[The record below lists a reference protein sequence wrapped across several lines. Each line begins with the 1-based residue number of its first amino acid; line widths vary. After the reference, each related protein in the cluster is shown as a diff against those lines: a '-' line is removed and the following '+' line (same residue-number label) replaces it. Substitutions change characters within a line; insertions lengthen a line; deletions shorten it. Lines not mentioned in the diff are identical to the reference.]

1 MKFDYQNSLGSK
13 PQPLTQQR
21 WTELTL
27 SELVNRAVYDF
38 QHGDAKAKKR
48 LPAVMW
54 QASFNGKARK
64 NENAVPSGLY
74 MLDLDHLEG
83 NTAQIAS
90 TFMSKVD
97 ECGIMLIHTTP
108 SGHGLRVVARMMAAQ
123 GFSTIGEYQL
133 WLAAQLGFAPE
144 QVDTATH
151 DLARMSFVP
160 PENYVHYLD
169 GRIFTM
175 DPECTIKPQNNV
187 SPSVA
192 VAKSTT
198 QPTTTSTTASTADT
212 TPPASAEGTLQTH
225 YQGIPLTDIAKR
237 LIENIFDTE
246 ICEGNRNSSLYKLA
260 RVFRYVCD
268 FNPQV
273 MAAAIPHYGLA
284 DSEVMEICR
293 NTINTFRR
301 TDMPPELREVI
312 AELREEQAEEQDEDE
327 ANADEAHK
335 NLSLSLAD
343 YQKNLPHLPP
353 LFREFVRTCPP
364 DFKAVQLVSMLPVV
378 GALCTHIRG
387 TYLDGN
393 LQSPSFIAVV
403 TAPQASGKS
412 FARNM
417 YNTLTA
423 RLQAQDATNRAIEE
437 AYRQELRKAKNAKEQ
452 PEDPR
457 ACIRLL
463 PPSVSVAKLLQRLD
477 YAGGRHL
484 LTFAEEIDTLTKS
497 NKSGSWAQKSDIYR
511 NAFDNA
517 EYGQDYM
524 SDASYSTITRVY
536 YNLLVLGTPRA
547 VGRFFND
554 VEDGL
559 VSRVLFAEIPD
570 QAGKRMPHFGKF
582 TASAEKRVDALVERL
597 MEMKDHYDLDYLN
610 KAIDEWLEQRRLD
623 YLRTQ
628 NMALEIFRR
637 RAAVI
642 GFRAGMVAV
651 ACYEAA
657 NAVDGDKNVFRY
669 IRRVKSFA
677 LWVAN
682 YALTAL
688 LSRFGEQM
696 EEVQRDVTPRK
707 RTVYTD
713 LFAELAATF
722 TADDLRASVKR
733 AGSRSPIRHII
744 YRWHQNGMIA
754 KVEGVNGVYKKIT
767 NKKDK

>member
-1 MKFDYQNSLGSK
+1 MKFDYQESLRSM
-13 PQPLTQQR
+13 PHPLTQQR
-21 WTELTL
+21 WTELTT

-64 NENAVPSGLY
+64 NENAEPSGLY

-90 TFMSKVD
+90 TFMSKVN

-160 PENYVHYLD
+160 PENYVHFMD

-175 DPECTIKPQNNV
+175 EPECTIKPQNNV
-187 SPSVA
+187 SPSPV
-192 VAKSTT
+192 VVKP
-198 QPTTTSTTASTADT
+198 QPTATTTDTADDT
-212 TPPASAEGTLQTH
+212 APASADGTLQTH

-237 LIENIFDTE
+237 LIENLFDTE

-301 TDMPPELREVI
+301 TDMPPELREVV

-327 ANADEAHK
+327 TGEGEHK

-393 LQSPSFIAVV
+393 AQSPSFITVV

-437 AYRQELRKAKNAKEQ
+437 AYRQELKKAKNAKEQ

-582 TASAEKRVDALVERL
+582 TASVEKRVDGLVERL

-642 GFRAGMVAV
+642 GFRAGMVAA
-651 ACYEAA
+651 ACYEAS
-657 NAVDGDKNVFRY
+657 NLVDGGKNVFRFV
-669 IRRVKSFA
+669 RRVKSFA

-767 NKKDK
+767 NKKDH

>member
-1 MKFDYQNSLGSK
+1 MKFDYQESLRAM

-21 WTELTL
+21 WTELTM

-64 NENAVPSGLY
+64 NENAEPSGLY

-90 TFMSKVD
+90 TFMAKVD

-160 PENYVHYLD
+160 PENYVHYMD

-192 VAKSTT
+192 VTKPE
-198 QPTTTSTTASTADT
+198 PTADTATTADT
-212 TPPASAEGTLQTH
+212 TATASADGTLQTH

-237 LIENIFDTE
+237 LIENLFDTE
-246 ICEGNRNSSLYKLA
+246 ICEGNRNSSLYKLG

-273 MAAAIPHYGLA
+273 MAAAMPHYGLA
-284 DSEVMEICR
+284 DSEVLEICR
-293 NTINTFRR
+293 NTIGTFRR
-301 TDMPPELREVI
+301 TDMPIELMNVI
-312 AELREEQAEEQDEDE
+312 VELREEQSEQDEDE
-327 ANADEAHK
+327 ANANEAHK

-343 YQKNLPHLPP
+343 YQKNLPQLPP
-353 LFREFVRTCPP
+353 LFREFVRMCPP

-378 GALCTHIRG
+378 GALCTGVRS

-393 LQSPSFIAVV
+393 VQSPSFITVV

-417 YNTLTA
+417 YNSLTA
-423 RLQAQDATNRAIEE
+423 RIQAQDATNRAIEE
-437 AYRQELRKAKNAKEQ
+437 AYRQELKKAKNAKEQ

-457 ACIRLL
+457 PCIRLL

-497 NKSGSWAQKSDIYR
+497 NRSGTWAQKSDIYR

-547 VGRFFND
+547 VSRFFND

-570 QAGKRMPHFGKF
+570 QAGKRMPKFAKF
-582 TASAEKRVDALVERL
+582 TASAEKRVDAIVERL
-597 MEMKDHYDLDYLN
+597 MQMKDCYELDYLN
-610 KAIDEWLEQRRLD
+610 NAIDDWLEQRRLD
-623 YLRTQ
+623 FLRTQ

-637 RAAVI
+637 RAAVV
-642 GFRAGMVAV
+642 GFRAGLVAV

-657 NAVDGDKNVFRY
+657 NAVEEGNNKFRLNH
-669 IRRVKSFA
+669 RVKSFA

-688 LSRFGEQM
+688 LSRFGEKM
-696 EEVQRDVTPRK
+696 EEVQRDTAPRK

-713 LFAELAATF
+713 LFSELAATF
-722 TADDLRASVKR
+722 TADDLRACVKR

-754 KVEGVNGVYKKIT
+754 KVEGVNGVYKK
-767 NKKDK
+767 NYEQKR

>member
-1 MKFDYQNSLGSK
+1 MKFDYQESLRAM

-21 WTELTL
+21 WTELTT

-54 QASFNGKARK
+54 QATFNGKARK

-90 TFMSKVD
+90 TFMAKVD

-123 GFSTIGEYQL
+123 NFSTIGEYQL

-160 PENYVHYLD
+160 PENYVHYMD

-175 DPECTIKPQNNV
+175 EPECTIKPQQNNGAA
-187 SPSVA
+187 PSVT
-192 VAKSTT
+192 VAKPKSTT
-198 QPTTTSTTASTADT
+198 STADDT
-212 TPPASAEGTLQTH
+212 APASAEGTLQTH

-237 LIENIFDTE
+237 LIENLFDTE
-246 ICEGNRNSSLYKLA
+246 ICEGNRNSSLYKLG

-273 MAAAIPHYGLA
+273 MAAAMPHYGLA

-293 NTINTFRR
+293 NTIGTFRR
-301 TDMPPELREVI
+301 TDMPIELMNVI
-312 AELREEQAEEQDEDE
+312 VELREEQSEEQDEDE
-327 ANADEAHK
+327 ANADEMHK

-343 YQKNLPHLPP
+343 YQKNLPQLPP

-378 GALCTHIRG
+378 GALCTGIRS

-393 LQSPSFIAVV
+393 AQSPSFITVV

-417 YNTLTA
+417 YNSLTA
-423 RLQAQDATNRAIEE
+423 RIQAQDATNRAIEE
-437 AYRQELRKAKNAKEQ
+437 AYRQELKKAKNAKEQ

-457 ACIRLL
+457 PCIRLL

-497 NKSGSWAQKSDIYR
+497 NRSGTWAQKSDIYR

-524 SDASYSTITRVY
+524 SDASYSTITHVY

-570 QAGKRMPHFGKF
+570 QAGKRMPKFGKF
-582 TASAEKRVDALVERL
+582 TASAEKRVDAIVERL
-597 MEMKDHYDLDYLN
+597 MQMKDCYDLDYLN

-623 YLRTQ
+623 FLRTQ

-657 NAVDGDKNVFRY
+657 NAVDNEENFNRY
-669 IRRVKSFA
+669 ARRVKSFA

-688 LSRFGEQM
+688 LSRFGEKM
-696 EEVQRDVTPRK
+696 EEVQRNTAPRK

-722 TADDLRASVKR
+722 TSDDLRACVRRNGVK
-733 AGSRSPIRHII
+733 SPIKQII
-744 YRWHQNGMIA
+744 YCWRQNEIIA

-767 NKKDK
+767 NKKDN

>member
-1 MKFDYQNSLGSK
+1 MKFDYQESLRAM

-21 WTELTL
+21 WTELTT

-54 QASFNGKARK
+54 QATFNGKARK

-90 TFMSKVD
+90 TFMAKVE

-160 PENYVHYLD
+160 PENYVHFMD

-175 DPECTIKPQNNV
+175 EPECTIKPQNNIA
-187 SPSVA
+187 PSVA
-192 VAKSTT
+192 VTKPKSTT
-198 QPTTTSTTASTADT
+198 STADT
-212 TPPASAEGTLQTH
+212 TPPASADGTLQTH

-284 DSEVMEICR
+284 DGEVMEICR

-312 AELREEQAEEQDEDE
+312 AELREEQSEEQDEDE
-327 ANADEAHK
+327 ANADEMHK

-343 YQKNLPHLPP
+343 YQKNLPQLPP

-378 GALCTHIRG
+378 GALCTGVRS

-393 LQSPSFIAVV
+393 AQSPSFITVV

-417 YNTLTA
+417 YNSLTA
-423 RLQAQDATNRAIEE
+423 RIQAQDSTNRAIEE

-457 ACIRLL
+457 PCIRLL

-497 NKSGSWAQKSDIYR
+497 NRSGTWAQKSDIYR

-547 VGRFFND
+547 VSRFFND

-570 QAGKRMPHFGKF
+570 QAGKRMPKFGKF
-582 TASAEKRVDALVERL
+582 TASAEKRVDAIVERL
-597 MEMKDHYDLDYLN
+597 MQMKDCYELDYLN
-610 KAIDEWLEQRRLD
+610 KAMDDWLEQRRLD
-623 YLRTQ
+623 FLRTQ

-657 NAVDGDKNVFRY
+657 IAKEDSNKSRY
-669 IRRVKSFA
+669 DQRVKKFA

-688 LSRFGEQM
+688 LSRFGEKM
-696 EEVQRDVTPRK
+696 EEVQRDTAQRK

-713 LFAELAATF
+713 LFSELAATF
-722 TADDLRASVKR
+722 TSDDLRACVKR

-744 YRWHQNGMIA
+744 YRWNQNGMIA

-767 NKKDK
+767 NKKDH

>member
-1 MKFDYQNSLGSK
+1 MKFDYQESLRAM

-21 WTELTL
+21 WTELTT

-90 TFMSKVD
+90 TFMSKVN

-133 WLAAQLGFAPE
+133 WLAAQLGFVPE

-160 PENYVHYLD
+160 PENYVHFMD

-175 DPECTIKPQNNV
+175 EPECTITPQNNV
-187 SPSVA
+187 APSVA
-192 VAKSTT
+192 GTNPK
-198 QPTTTSTTASTADT
+198 PTTTADT
-212 TPPASAEGTLQTH
+212 AETTTPASAEGTLQTH

-237 LIENIFDTE
+237 LIENLFDTE
-246 ICEGNRNSSLYKLA
+246 ICEGNRNSSLYKLG

-273 MAAAIPHYGLA
+273 MAAAMPHYGLA
-284 DSEVMEICR
+284 DNEVMEICR
-293 NTINTFRR
+293 NTIGTFRR
-301 TDMPPELREVI
+301 TDMPIELMNVI
-312 AELREEQAEEQDEDE
+312 VELREEQSEQDEDE
-327 ANADEAHK
+327 AGEGEHN

-343 YQKNLPHLPP
+343 YQKNLPQLPP

-378 GALCTHIRG
+378 GALCTHIRS

-393 LQSPSFIAVV
+393 EQSPSFITVV

-417 YNTLTA
+417 YNSLTA
-423 RLQAQDATNRAIEE
+423 RIQAQDATNRAIEE
-437 AYRQELRKAKNAKEQ
+437 AYRQELKKAKNAKEQ

-547 VGRFFND
+547 VSRFFND

-570 QAGKRMPHFGKF
+570 QAGKRMPKFGKF
-582 TASAEKRVDALVERL
+582 TASAEKRVDAIVERL
-597 MEMKDHYDLDYLN
+597 MQMKNCYELDYLN
-610 KAIDEWLEQRRLD
+610 NAIDEWLEQRRLD
-623 YLRTQ
+623 FLRTQ

-642 GFRAGMVAV
+642 GFRAGLVAV

-657 NAVDGDKNVFRY
+657 NAVDNESHICRY
-669 IRRVKSFA
+669 VRRVKDFA

-688 LSRFGEQM
+688 LSRFGEKM
-696 EEVQRDVTPRK
+696 EEVQRDTAPRK

-713 LFAELAATF
+713 LFAELAVTF
-722 TADDLRASVKR
+722 TSDDLRACVRRNGVK
-733 AGSRSPIRHII
+733 SPIRQIL
-744 YRWHQNGMIA
+744 YCWRQNDIIA

-767 NKKDK
+767 NKKDH

>member
-21 WTELTL
+21 WTELIT
-27 SELVNRAVYDF
+27 SELVNRAVWDF

-54 QASFNGKARK
+54 QASFGGKARK
-64 NENAVPSGLY
+64 NENAEPSGLY

-90 TFMSKVD
+90 TFMKKVN

-133 WLAAQLGFAPE
+133 WLAAQLGFKPE
-144 QVDTATH
+144 QVDTVTR

-160 PENYVHYLD
+160 PENYVHFMD

-175 DPECTIKPQNNV
+175 EPECTIKPQQNNV
-187 SPSVA
+187 SPSPV
-192 VAKSTT
+192 VVKP
-198 QPTTTSTTASTADT
+198 QPTATTTDTADDT
-212 TPPASAEGTLQTH
+212 APASADGTLQTH

-301 TDMPPELREVI
+301 TDMPPELREVV

-327 ANADEAHK
+327 AGEGEHK

-353 LFREFVRTCPP
+353 LFREFVRTCPD

-393 LQSPSFIAVV
+393 AQSPSFITVV

-437 AYRQELRKAKNAKEQ
+437 AYRQELKKAKNAKEQ

-582 TASAEKRVDALVERL
+582 TASVEKRVDGLVERL

-642 GFRAGMVAV
+642 GFRAGMVAA

-657 NAVDGDKNVFRY
+657 NLMDGRCNVFRSS
-669 IRRVKSFA
+669 RRIKSFA

-767 NKKDK
+767 NKKDH

>member
-1 MKFDYQNSLGSK
+1 MKFDYQESLRSM

-21 WTELTL
+21 WTELTT
-27 SELVNRAVYDF
+27 SELVNRAVWDF

-64 NENAVPSGLY
+64 NENAIPSGLY

-90 TFMSKVD
+90 TFMSKVN

-133 WLAAQLGFAPE
+133 WLAAQLGFKPE

-160 PENYVHYLD
+160 PENYVHFMD
-169 GRIFTM
+169 GQIFTM
-175 DPECTIKPQNNV
+175 EPECTINPQNNGAP
-187 SPSVA
+187 SPV
-192 VAKSTT
+192 VVK
-198 QPTTTSTTASTADT
+198 STADT
-212 TPPASAEGTLQTH
+212 ADVTPPASADGTLQTH

-237 LIENIFDTE
+237 LIENLFDTE

-312 AELREEQAEEQDEDE
+312 AELREEQEDAESVNEDTGEQ
-327 ANADEAHK
+327 K
-335 NLSLSLAD
+335 KLSLSLSD
-343 YQKNLPHLPP
+343 YQKNLPPLPP
-353 LFREFVRTCPP
+353 LFREFVKVCPP
-364 DFKAVQLVSMLPVV
+364 DFKAVQIVSMLPVV
-378 GALCTHIRG
+378 GTLCTHIRS

-393 LQSPSFIAVV
+393 EQSPSFITVV

-423 RLQAQDATNRAIEE
+423 RIQEQDATNRAIEE
-437 AYRQELRKAKNAKEQ
+437 SYRQELKKAKNAKEQ

-463 PPSVSVAKLLQRLD
+463 PPSVSIAKLLQRLD
-477 YAGGRHL
+477 YARQKHL

-497 NKSGSWAQKSDIYR
+497 NRSGAWAQKSDIYR

-524 SDASYSTITRVY
+524 SDASYSTIVRVY
-536 YNLLVLGTPRA
+536 YNLLILGTPRA
-547 VGRFFND
+547 VNRFFND
-554 VEDGL
+554 IEDGL
-559 VSRVLFAEIPD
+559 VSRVLFAELPS
-570 QAGKRMPHFGKF
+570 QAGKRMPKFGRF
-582 TASAEKRVDALVERL
+582 SANAAKRVDAIVERL
-597 MEMKDHYDLDYLN
+597 MQMQDCYELEYLN
-610 KAIDEWLEQRRLD
+610 KAIDNWLEQRRID
-623 YLRTQ
+623 FLRTQ

-642 GFRAGMVAV
+642 GFRAGLVAV
-651 ACYEAA
+651 ACYEAGI
-657 NAVDGDKNVFRY
+657 VDDDTHKSRY
-669 IRRVKSFA
+669 DQRVKKFA

-682 YALTAL
+682 YALTVL
-688 LSRFGEQM
+688 LNRFGEKM
-696 EEVQRDVTPRK
+696 EEVQRETTPRQC
-707 RTVYTD
+707 TAYAD
-713 LFAELAATF
+713 LYAAMAVTF
-722 TADDLRASVKR
+722 TSDDLRMATKR
-733 AGSRSPIRHII
+733 YGSQSPTKQIL
-744 YRWHQNGMIA
+744 YRWRQNDMIEN
-754 KVEGVNGVYKKIT
+754 VEGVNGVYKKIT
-767 NKKDK
+767 DKKEK

>member
-1 MKFDYQNSLGSK
+1 MKFDYQESLRSM

-21 WTELTL
+21 WTELTT
-27 SELVNRAVYDF
+27 SELVNRAVWDF
-38 QHGDAKAKKR
+38 QHGEANAKKR

-54 QASFNGKARK
+54 QASFGGKARK

-90 TFMSKVD
+90 TFMKKVN

-160 PENYVHYLD
+160 PENYVHFMD

-175 DPECTIKPQNNV
+175 EPECTIKPQQNNV
-187 SPSVA
+187 APSPV
-192 VAKSTT
+192 VVKP
-198 QPTTTSTTASTADT
+198 QPTATTTDKTDDTA
-212 TPPASAEGTLQTH
+212 PASADEGTLQTH

-273 MAAAIPHYGLA
+273 MAAAIPHYGMA

-301 TDMPPELREVI
+301 TDMPPELREVV

-327 ANADEAHK
+327 ANEGEHK

-393 LQSPSFIAVV
+393 AQSPSFITVV

-437 AYRQELRKAKNAKEQ
+437 AYRQELKKAKNAKEQ

-582 TASAEKRVDALVERL
+582 TASVEKRVDGLVERL

-642 GFRAGMVAV
+642 GFRAGMVAA
-651 ACYEAA
+651 ACYEAS
-657 NAVDGDKNVFRY
+657 NLVDGGKNVFRY

-767 NKKDK
+767 NKKDH

>member
-1 MKFDYQNSLGSK
+1 MKFDYQESLRAM

-21 WTELTL
+21 WTELTM

-38 QHGDAKAKKR
+38 QHGDANAKKR

-54 QASFNGKARK
+54 QANFNGKARK
-64 NENAVPSGLY
+64 NENAEPSGLY

-90 TFMSKVD
+90 TFMKKVD

-133 WLAAQLGFAPE
+133 WLAAQLGFKPE

-175 DPECTIKPQNNV
+175 DPECTIKPQNNIA
-187 SPSVA
+187 PSVA
-192 VAKSTT
+192 VAKPKS
-198 QPTTTSTTASTADT
+198 TASTADDT
-212 TPPASAEGTLQTH
+212 APASAEGTLQTH

-237 LIENIFDTE
+237 LIENLFDTE
-246 ICEGNRNSSLYKLA
+246 ICEGNRNSSLYKLG

-273 MAAAIPHYGLA
+273 MAVAMPHYGLA
-284 DSEVMEICR
+284 DSEVLEICR
-293 NTINTFRR
+293 NTIGTFRR
-301 TDMPPELREVI
+301 TDMPIELMNVI
-312 AELREEQAEEQDEDE
+312 VELREEQSEQDEDE
-327 ANADEAHK
+327 ANANEAHK

-343 YQKNLPHLPP
+343 YQKNLPQLPP
-353 LFREFVRTCPP
+353 LFREFVRMCPP

-378 GALCTHIRG
+378 GALCTGVRS

-393 LQSPSFIAVV
+393 AQSPSFITVV

-417 YNTLTA
+417 YNSLTA
-423 RLQAQDATNRAIEE
+423 RIQAQDATNRAIEE
-437 AYRQELRKAKNAKEQ
+437 AYRQELKKAKNAKEQ

-457 ACIRLL
+457 PCIRLL

-497 NKSGSWAQKSDIYR
+497 NRSGTWAQKSDIYR

-570 QAGKRMPHFGKF
+570 QAGKRMPKFGKF
-582 TASAEKRVDALVERL
+582 TASAEKRVDAIVERL
-597 MEMKDHYDLDYLN
+597 MQMKDCYELDYLN
-610 KAIDEWLEQRRLD
+610 KAIDDWLEQRRLD
-623 YLRTQ
+623 FLRTQ

-657 NAVDGDKNVFRY
+657 MASDENGNKAYYAK
-669 IRRVKSFA
+669 RVKDFA

-688 LSRFGEQM
+688 LSRFGEKM
-696 EEVQRDVTPRK
+696 EEVQRDTTPRK

-722 TADDLRASVKR
+722 TSDDLRACVRRNGVK
-733 AGSRSPIRHII
+733 SPIKQII
-744 YRWHQNGMIA
+744 YCWRQNEIIA

-767 NKKDK
+767 NKKDN

>member
-1 MKFDYQNSLGSK
+1 MKFDYQNSLSSK
-13 PQPLTQQR
+13 PEPLWQER
-21 WTELTL
+21 WTELTT

-90 TFMSKVD
+90 TFMSKVN

-123 GFSTIGEYQL
+123 SFSTIGEYQL
-133 WLAAQLGFAPE
+133 WLAAQLGFKPE

-160 PENYVHYLD
+160 PENYVHFMD

-175 DPECTIKPQNNV
+175 EPECTIKPQNNV
-187 SPSVA
+187 APSVA
-192 VAKSTT
+192 GTNPK
-198 QPTTTSTTASTADT
+198 PTTTADTAETTA
-212 TPPASAEGTLQTH
+212 PASADGTLQTH
-225 YQGIPLTDIAKR
+225 YQGIPLADIAKR
-237 LIENIFDTE
+237 LIENLFDTE
-246 ICEGNRNSSLYKLA
+246 ICEGNRNSSLYKLG

-273 MAAAIPHYGLA
+273 MAAAMPHYGLA

-293 NTINTFRR
+293 NTIGTFRR
-301 TDMPPELREVI
+301 TDMPIELMNVI
-312 AELREEQAEEQDEDE
+312 VELREEQSEQDEDE
-327 ANADEAHK
+327 AGEVEHN

-343 YQKNLPHLPP
+343 YQKNLPQLPP

-378 GALCTHIRG
+378 GALCTGVRS

-393 LQSPSFIAVV
+393 AQSPSFITVV

-417 YNTLTA
+417 YNSLTA
-423 RLQAQDATNRAIEE
+423 RIQAQDATNRAIEE
-437 AYRQELRKAKNAKEQ
+437 AYRQELKKAKNAKEQ

-457 ACIRLL
+457 PCIRLL

-497 NKSGSWAQKSDIYR
+497 NRSGTWAQKSDIYR

-570 QAGKRMPHFGKF
+570 QAGKRMPKFGKF
-582 TASAEKRVDALVERL
+582 TASAEKRVDAIVERL
-597 MEMKDHYDLDYLN
+597 MQMKDCYELDYLN
-610 KAIDEWLEQRRLD
+610 NAIDEWLEQRRLD
-623 YLRTQ
+623 FLRTQ

-637 RAAVI
+637 RAAVV
-642 GFRAGMVAV
+642 GFRAGLVAV

-657 NAVDGDKNVFRY
+657 NAVDNERHICRSV
-669 IRRVKSFA
+669 RRVKDFA

-688 LSRFGEQM
+688 LSRFGEKM
-696 EEVQRDVTPRK
+696 EEVQRDTAPRK

-713 LFAELAATF
+713 LFAELAVTF
-722 TADDLRASVKR
+722 TSDDLRACVRRNGVK
-733 AGSRSPIRHII
+733 SPIRQIL
-744 YRWHQNGMIA
+744 YCWRQNDIIA

-767 NKKDK
+767 NKKDN

>member
-1 MKFDYQNSLGSK
+1 MKFDYQESLRAM

-21 WTELTL
+21 WTELTT

-90 TFMSKVD
+90 TFMSKVN

-133 WLAAQLGFAPE
+133 WLAAQLGFVPE

-160 PENYVHYLD
+160 PENYVHFMD

-175 DPECTIKPQNNV
+175 EPECTITPQNNV
-187 SPSVA
+187 APSVA
-192 VAKSTT
+192 GTNPK
-198 QPTTTSTTASTADT
+198 PTTTADT
-212 TPPASAEGTLQTH
+212 AETTTPASAEGTLQTH

-237 LIENIFDTE
+237 LIENLFDTE
-246 ICEGNRNSSLYKLA
+246 ICEGNRNSSLYKLG

-273 MAAAIPHYGLA
+273 MAAAMPHYGLA
-284 DSEVMEICR
+284 DNEVMEICR
-293 NTINTFRR
+293 NTIGTFRR
-301 TDMPPELREVI
+301 TDMPIELMNVI
-312 AELREEQAEEQDEDE
+312 VELHEEQSEQDEDE
-327 ANADEAHK
+327 AGEGEHN

-343 YQKNLPHLPP
+343 YQKNLPQLPP

-378 GALCTHIRG
+378 GALCTHIRS

-393 LQSPSFIAVV
+393 EQSPSFITVV

-417 YNTLTA
+417 YNSLTA
-423 RLQAQDATNRAIEE
+423 RIQAQDATNRAIEE
-437 AYRQELRKAKNAKEQ
+437 AYRQELKKAKNAKEQ

-547 VGRFFND
+547 VSRFFND

-570 QAGKRMPHFGKF
+570 QAGKRMPKFGKF
-582 TASAEKRVDALVERL
+582 TASAEKRVDAIVERL
-597 MEMKDHYDLDYLN
+597 MQMKNCYELDYLN
-610 KAIDEWLEQRRLD
+610 NAIDEWLEQRRLD
-623 YLRTQ
+623 FLRTQ

-642 GFRAGMVAV
+642 GFRAGLVAV

-657 NAVDGDKNVFRY
+657 NAVDNESHICRY
-669 IRRVKSFA
+669 VRRVKDFA

-688 LSRFGEQM
+688 LSRFGEKM
-696 EEVQRDVTPRK
+696 EEVQRDTAPRK

-713 LFAELAATF
+713 LFAELAVTF
-722 TADDLRASVKR
+722 TSDDLRACVRRNGVK
-733 AGSRSPIRHII
+733 SPIRQIL
-744 YRWHQNGMIA
+744 YCWRQNDIIA

-767 NKKDK
+767 NKKDH

>member
-1 MKFDYQNSLGSK
+1 MKFDYQESLRAM

-21 WTELTL
+21 WTELTT
-27 SELVNRAVYDF
+27 SELVNRAVWDF
-38 QHGDAKAKKR
+38 QHGDANAKKR

-90 TFMSKVD
+90 TFMKKVN

-133 WLAAQLGFAPE
+133 WLAAQLGFKPE
-144 QVDTATH
+144 QVDTVTR

-160 PENYVHYLD
+160 PENYVHFMD

-175 DPECTIKPQNNV
+175 EPECTIKPQQNNV
-187 SPSVA
+187 APSPVVVKPKPTA
-192 VAKSTT
+192 
-198 QPTTTSTTASTADT
+198 TTTDTADDT
-212 TPPASAEGTLQTH
+212 APASADEGTLQTH
-225 YQGIPLTDIAKR
+225 YQGIALTDIAKR

-301 TDMPPELREVI
+301 TDMPPELREVV

-327 ANADEAHK
+327 TGEGEHK

-393 LQSPSFIAVV
+393 AQSPSFITVV

-437 AYRQELRKAKNAKEQ
+437 AYRQELKKAKNAKEQ

-463 PPSVSVAKLLQRLD
+463 PPSVGVAKLLQRLD

-582 TASAEKRVDALVERL
+582 TASVEKRVDGLVERL

-642 GFRAGMVAV
+642 GFRAGMVAA
-651 ACYEAA
+651 ACYEAS
-657 NAVDGDKNVFRY
+657 NLVDGGKNVFRFV
-669 IRRVKSFA
+669 RRVKSFA

-767 NKKDK
+767 NKKDH

>member
-1 MKFDYQNSLGSK
+1 MNFDYQESLRAM
-13 PQPLTQQR
+13 PHPLTQQR
-21 WTELTL
+21 WTELTT
-27 SELVNRAVYDF
+27 SELVNRAVWDF
-38 QHGDAKAKKR
+38 QHGDANAKKR

-90 TFMSKVD
+90 TFMKKVN

-144 QVDTATH
+144 QVDTVTR

-160 PENYVHYLD
+160 PENYVHFMD

-175 DPECTIKPQNNV
+175 DPECTIKPQQNNV
-187 SPSVA
+187 APSPV
-192 VAKSTT
+192 VVKP
-198 QPTTTSTTASTADT
+198 QPTATTPTTADT
-212 TPPASAEGTLQTH
+212 TPPASADGTLQTH

-301 TDMPPELREVI
+301 TDMPPELREVV

-327 ANADEAHK
+327 AGEGEHK

-393 LQSPSFIAVV
+393 AQSPSFITVV

-437 AYRQELRKAKNAKEQ
+437 AYRQELKKAKNAKEQ

-582 TASAEKRVDALVERL
+582 TASVEKRVDGLVERL

-642 GFRAGMVAV
+642 GFRAGMVAA
-651 ACYEAA
+651 ACYEAS
-657 NAVDGDKNVFRY
+657 NLVDGGKNVFRY

-767 NKKDK
+767 NKKDH

>member
-13 PQPLTQQR
+13 PQPLDQIR
-21 WTELTL
+21 WTALIM
-27 SELVNRAVYDF
+27 SYDVNRAVYDF
-38 QHGDAKAKKR
+38 QHGDANAKKR

-54 QASFNGKARK
+54 QASFNGKSRK
-64 NENAVPSGLY
+64 NENAIPSGLY

-160 PENYVHYLD
+160 PENYVHYMD

-175 DPECTIKPQNNV
+175 EPECTIKPQNNV
-187 SPSVA
+187 APSVA
-192 VAKSTT
+192 VAKPKSTT
-198 QPTTTSTTASTADT
+198 DT
-212 TPPASAEGTLQTH
+212 EVPSPSDGATLQTH
-225 YQGIPLTDIAKR
+225 YQGIPLADIAKR

-301 TDMPPELREVI
+301 TDMPPELQEVI

-343 YQKNLPHLPP
+343 YQKNLPQLPP
-353 LFREFVRTCPP
+353 LFREFVCTCPP

-378 GALCTHIRG
+378 GALCTGVRS

-393 LQSPSFIAVV
+393 AQSPSFITVV

-417 YNTLTA
+417 YNSLTA
-423 RLQAQDATNRAIEE
+423 RIQAQDATNRAIEE
-437 AYRQELRKAKNAKEQ
+437 AYRQELKKAKNAKEQ

-457 ACIRLL
+457 PCIRLL

-477 YAGGRHL
+477 NAGGRHL

-497 NKSGSWAQKSDIYR
+497 NRSGTWAQKSDIYR

-570 QAGKRMPHFGKF
+570 QAGKRMPKFGKF
-582 TASAEKRVDALVERL
+582 TASAEKRVDAIVERL
-597 MEMKDHYDLDYLN
+597 MQMKDCYELDYLN
-610 KAIDEWLEQRRLD
+610 NAIDEWLEQRRLD
-623 YLRTQ
+623 FLRTQ

-637 RAAVI
+637 RAAVV
-642 GFRAGMVAV
+642 GFRAGLVAV

-657 NAVDGDKNVFRY
+657 NAVDNESHICRY
-669 IRRVKSFA
+669 VRRVKSFA

-688 LSRFGEQM
+688 LSRFGEKM
-696 EEVQRDVTPRK
+696 EEVQRDTAPRK

-713 LFAELAATF
+713 LFAQLAATF
-722 TADDLRASVKR
+722 TSDDLRACVRRNGVK
-733 AGSRSPIRHII
+733 SPIKQII
-744 YRWHQNGMIA
+744 YCWRQNEIIA
-754 KVEGVNGVYKKIT
+754 KVEGVQGVYKKIT
-767 NKKDK
+767 NKKDH

>member
-1 MKFDYQNSLGSK
+1 MKFDYQESLRSM

-21 WTELTL
+21 WTELTT
-27 SELVNRAVYDF
+27 SELVNRAVWDF

-64 NENAVPSGLY
+64 NENAIPSGLY

-90 TFMSKVD
+90 SFMSKVD

-123 GFSTIGEYQL
+123 SFSTIGEYQL

-160 PENYVHYLD
+160 PENYVHFMD

-175 DPECTIKPQNNV
+175 KPECTIKPQNNV
-187 SPSVA
+187 APLVA
-192 VAKSTT
+192 VTKPK
-198 QPTTTSTTASTADT
+198 PTTTADTAKDT
-212 TPPASAEGTLQTH
+212 TPASADGTLQTH

-237 LIENIFDTE
+237 LIENLFDTE

-312 AELREEQAEEQDEDE
+312 TELREEQEDAESENEDTGEQ
-327 ANADEAHK
+327 K
-335 NLSLSLAD
+335 KLSLSLSD
-343 YQKNLPHLPP
+343 YQKNLPPLTP
-353 LFREFVRTCPP
+353 LFREFVKVCPP
-364 DFKAVQLVSMLPVV
+364 DFKAVQIVSMLPVV
-378 GALCTHIRG
+378 GTLCTHIRS

-393 LQSPSFIAVV
+393 EQSPSFITVV

-423 RLQAQDATNRAIEE
+423 RIQEQDATNRAIEE
-437 AYRQELRKAKNAKEQ
+437 SYRQELKKAKNAKEQ

-463 PPSVSVAKLLQRLD
+463 PPSVSIAKLLQRLD
-477 YAGGRHL
+477 YAGQKHL

-497 NKSGSWAQKSDIYR
+497 NRSGAWAQKSDIYR

-524 SDASYSTITRVY
+524 SDASYSTIVRVY
-536 YNLLVLGTPRA
+536 YNLLILGTPRA
-547 VGRFFND
+547 VNRFFND
-554 VEDGL
+554 IEDGL
-559 VSRVLFAEIPD
+559 VSRVLFAELPS
-570 QAGKRMPHFGKF
+570 QAGKRMPKFGRF
-582 TASAEKRVDALVERL
+582 SANAAKRVDAIVERL
-597 MEMKDHYDLDYLN
+597 MQMQDCYELEYLN
-610 KAIDEWLEQRRLD
+610 KAIDNWLEQRRID
-623 YLRTQ
+623 FLRTQ

-642 GFRAGMVAV
+642 GFRAGLVAV

-657 NAVDGDKNVFRY
+657 MVDDENGNKTY
-669 IRRVKSFA
+669 YTQRVKNFA

-682 YALTAL
+682 YALTVL
-688 LSRFGEQM
+688 LNRFGEKM
-696 EEVQRDVTPRK
+696 EEVQRETTPRQ
-707 RTVYTD
+707 RTAYAD
-713 LFAELAATF
+713 LYAAMAVTF
-722 TADDLRASVKR
+722 TSDDLRMATKR
-733 AGSRSPIRHII
+733 YGSQSPTKQIL
-744 YRWHQNGMIA
+744 YRWRQNDMIEN
-754 KVEGVNGVYKKIT
+754 VEGVNGVYKKIM
-767 NKKDK
+767 NKKDN

>member
-1 MKFDYQNSLGSK
+1 MKFDYQESLGAM

-21 WTELTL
+21 WTELTT

-64 NENAVPSGLY
+64 NENATPSGLY

-90 TFMSKVD
+90 TFMAKVN

-160 PENYVHYLD
+160 PENYVHFMD

-175 DPECTIKPQNNV
+175 EPECTIKPQNNV
-187 SPSVA
+187 ASSPV
-192 VAKSTT
+192 VVKSTT
-198 QPTTTSTTASTADT
+198 DTADT
-212 TPPASAEGTLQTH
+212 TAVPSPSDSATLQTH
-225 YQGIPLTDIAKR
+225 YQGIPLTEIAKR

-301 TDMPPELREVI
+301 TDMPPELQEVI

-335 NLSLSLAD
+335 SLSLSLAD
-343 YQKNLPHLPP
+343 YQKNLPQLPP

-378 GALCTHIRG
+378 GALCTHIRS

-393 LQSPSFIAVV
+393 EQSPSFITVV

-417 YNTLTA
+417 YNSLTA
-423 RLQAQDATNRAIEE
+423 RIQAQDATNRAIEE
-437 AYRQELRKAKNAKEQ
+437 AYRQELKKAKNAKEQ

-457 ACIRLL
+457 PCIRLL

-497 NKSGSWAQKSDIYR
+497 NRSGTWAQKSDIYR

-559 VSRVLFAEIPD
+559 VSRVLFAEIPN
-570 QAGKRMPHFGKF
+570 QAGKRMPKFAKF
-582 TASAEKRVDALVERL
+582 TASAEKRVDAIVERL
-597 MEMKDHYDLDYLN
+597 MQMKDCYELGYLN
-610 KAIDEWLEQRRLD
+610 KAMDEWLEQRRLD
-623 YLRTQ
+623 FLRTQ

-642 GFRAGMVAV
+642 GFRAGLVAV

-657 NAVDGDKNVFRY
+657 MAEEDCNKSRNDQ
-669 IRRVKSFA
+669 RVKKFA

-688 LSRFGEQM
+688 LSRFGEKM
-696 EEVQRDVTPRK
+696 EEVQRDTAPRK

-713 LFAELAATF
+713 LFAELAVTF
-722 TADDLRASVKR
+722 TSDDLRACVRRNGVK
-733 AGSRSPIRHII
+733 SPIRQIL
-744 YRWHQNGMIA
+744 YCWRQNDIIA
-754 KVEGVNGVYKKIT
+754 KVEGVQGVYKKIT
-767 NKKDK
+767 NKKDN

>member
-1 MKFDYQNSLGSK
+1 MKFDYQESLRSM
-13 PQPLTQQR
+13 PHPLTQQR
-21 WTELTL
+21 WTELTT

-54 QASFNGKARK
+54 QASFNGKSRK
-64 NENAVPSGLY
+64 NENAIPSGLY

-90 TFMSKVD
+90 TFMAKVN

-123 GFSTIGEYQL
+123 SFSTIGEYQL

-160 PENYVHYLD
+160 PENYVHYMD

-187 SPSVA
+187 APSPSVA
-192 VAKSTT
+192 KPKSTT
-198 QPTTTSTTASTADT
+198 DT
-212 TPPASAEGTLQTH
+212 EAPSPSDGTTLQTH
-225 YQGIPLTDIAKR
+225 YQGIPLADIAKR

-301 TDMPPELREVI
+301 TDMPPELQEVI

-327 ANADEAHK
+327 ANEGEHK

-353 LFREFVRTCPP
+353 LFREFVRTCPD

-393 LQSPSFIAVV
+393 AQSPSFITVV

-437 AYRQELRKAKNAKEQ
+437 AYRQELKKAKNAKEQ

-582 TASAEKRVDALVERL
+582 TASVEKRVDGLVERL

-642 GFRAGMVAV
+642 GFRAGMVAA
-651 ACYEAA
+651 ACYEAS
-657 NAVDGDKNVFRY
+657 NLVDGGKNVFRFV
-669 IRRVKSFA
+669 RRVKSFA

-754 KVEGVNGVYKKIT
+754 KVEGVQGVYKKIT
-767 NKKDK
+767 NKKDH

>member
-1 MKFDYQNSLGSK
+1 MKFDYQESLRAM

-21 WTELTL
+21 WTELTM

-38 QHGDAKAKKR
+38 QHGDANAKKR

-54 QASFNGKARK
+54 QASFNGKSRK
-64 NENAVPSGLY
+64 NENAIPSGLY

-90 TFMSKVD
+90 TFMSKVN

-133 WLAAQLGFAPE
+133 WLAAQLGFKPE

-160 PENYVHYLD
+160 PENYVHFMD

-175 DPECTIKPQNNV
+175 EPECTIKPQQNNGAP
-187 SPSVA
+187 SPV
-192 VAKSTT
+192 VTKYK
-198 QPTTTSTTASTADT
+198 STADMANDT
-212 TPPASAEGTLQTH
+212 APASADGALQTH
-225 YQGIPLTDIAKR
+225 YQGIPLTEIAKR
-237 LIENIFDTE
+237 LIEILFDTE
-246 ICEGNRNSSLYKLA
+246 ICEGNRNSSLYKLG

-273 MAAAIPHYGLA
+273 MAAAMPHFGLA

-301 TDMPPELREVI
+301 TDMPPEMQEVI
-312 AELREEQAEEQDEDE
+312 AELREEQSEEQDEDE
-327 ANADEAHK
+327 ADEGEHN

-343 YQKNLPHLPP
+343 YQKKLPPLPP
-353 LFREFVRTCPP
+353 LFREFVKVCPP
-364 DFKAVQLVSMLPVV
+364 DFKAVQIVSMLPVV
-378 GALCTHIRG
+378 GTLCTHIRSP
-387 TYLDGN
+387 YLDGN
-393 LQSPSFIAVV
+393 EQSPSFITVV

-423 RLQAQDATNRAIEE
+423 RIQEQDATNRAIEE
-437 AYRQELRKAKNAKEQ
+437 SYRQELKKAKNAKEQ

-457 ACIRLL
+457 PCIRLL
-463 PPSVSVAKLLQRLD
+463 PPSVSIAKLLQRLD
-477 YAGGRHL
+477 YAGQKHL

-497 NKSGSWAQKSDIYR
+497 NRSGAWAQKSDIYR

-524 SDASYSTITRVY
+524 SDASYSTIVRVY
-536 YNLLVLGTPRA
+536 YNLLILGTPRA
-547 VGRFFND
+547 VNRFFND
-554 VEDGL
+554 IEDGL
-559 VSRVLFAEIPD
+559 VSRVLFAEIPS
-570 QAGKRMPHFGKF
+570 QAGKRMPHFSKF
-582 TASAEKRVDALVERL
+582 TASAEKRIDALVERL
-597 MEMKDHYDLDYLN
+597 MQMQDHYELNYLN

-623 YLRTQ
+623 FLRTQ

-642 GFRAGMVAV
+642 GFRAGLVAV
-651 ACYEAA
+651 VCYEAGSA
-657 NAVDGDKNVFRY
+657 IDEKNKLRY
-669 IRRVKSFA
+669 DRRVKSFA

-767 NKKDK
+767 NKKDH

>member
-1 MKFDYQNSLGSK
+1 MKFDYQESLRSM
-13 PQPLTQQR
+13 PHPLTQQR
-21 WTELTL
+21 WTELTT

-64 NENAVPSGLY
+64 NENAEPSGLY

-123 GFSTIGEYQL
+123 SFSTIGEYQL

-160 PENYVHYLD
+160 PENYVHYMD

-187 SPSVA
+187 APSVM
-192 VAKSTT
+192 VAKPKSTT
-198 QPTTTSTTASTADT
+198 DT
-212 TPPASAEGTLQTH
+212 EVPSPSDGTTLQTH

-327 ANADEAHK
+327 AHK

-343 YQKNLPHLPP
+343 YQKNLPQLPP

-378 GALCTHIRG
+378 GALCTGVRS

-393 LQSPSFIAVV
+393 AQSPSFITVV

-417 YNTLTA
+417 YNSLTA
-423 RLQAQDATNRAIEE
+423 RIQAQDATNRAIEE
-437 AYRQELRKAKNAKEQ
+437 AYRQELKKAKNAKEQ

-457 ACIRLL
+457 PCIRLL

-477 YAGGRHL
+477 NAGGRHL

-497 NKSGSWAQKSDIYR
+497 NRSGTWAQKSDIYR

-547 VGRFFND
+547 VGRLFND

-570 QAGKRMPHFGKF
+570 QAGKRMPKFGKF
-582 TASAEKRVDALVERL
+582 TASAEKRVDAIVERL
-597 MEMKDHYDLDYLN
+597 MQMKDCYELDYLN
-610 KAIDEWLEQRRLD
+610 NAIDEWLEQRRLD
-623 YLRTQ
+623 FLRTQ

-637 RAAVI
+637 RAAVV
-642 GFRAGMVAV
+642 GFRAGLVAV

-657 NAVDGDKNVFRY
+657 NAVDNESHICRY
-669 IRRVKSFA
+669 VRRVKSFA

-688 LSRFGEQM
+688 LSRFGEKM
-696 EEVQRDVTPRK
+696 EEVQRDTAPRK

-713 LFAELAATF
+713 LFAQLAATF
-722 TADDLRASVKR
+722 TSDDLRACVRRNGVK
-733 AGSRSPIRHII
+733 SPIKQII
-744 YRWHQNGMIA
+744 YCWRQNEIIA
-754 KVEGVNGVYKKIT
+754 KVEGVQGVYKKIT
-767 NKKDK
+767 NKKDH

>member
-1 MKFDYQNSLGSK
+1 MKFDYQESLRAM

-21 WTELTL
+21 WTELTM

-38 QHGDAKAKKR
+38 QHGDANAKKR

-54 QASFNGKARK
+54 QATFNGKARK

-90 TFMSKVD
+90 TFMKKVD

-133 WLAAQLGFAPE
+133 WLAAQLGFKPE

-175 DPECTIKPQNNV
+175 DPECTIKPQNNIA
-187 SPSVA
+187 PSVA
-192 VAKSTT
+192 VAKPKS
-198 QPTTTSTTASTADT
+198 TASTADDT
-212 TPPASAEGTLQTH
+212 APASAEGTLQTH

-237 LIENIFDTE
+237 LIENLFDTE
-246 ICEGNRNSSLYKLA
+246 ICEGNRNSSLYKLG

-273 MAAAIPHYGLA
+273 MAAAMPHYGLA
-284 DSEVMEICR
+284 DSEVLEICR
-293 NTINTFRR
+293 NTIGTFRR
-301 TDMPPELREVI
+301 TDMPIELMNVI
-312 AELREEQAEEQDEDE
+312 VELREEQSEEQDEDE

-343 YQKNLPHLPP
+343 YQKNLPQLPP

-378 GALCTHIRG
+378 GALCTGVRS

-393 LQSPSFIAVV
+393 AQSPSFITVV

-417 YNTLTA
+417 YNSLTA
-423 RLQAQDATNRAIEE
+423 RIQAQDATNRAIEE
-437 AYRQELRKAKNAKEQ
+437 AYRQELKKAKNAKEQ

-457 ACIRLL
+457 PCIRLL

-497 NKSGSWAQKSDIYR
+497 NRSGTWAQKSDIYR

-570 QAGKRMPHFGKF
+570 QAGKRMPKFGKF
-582 TASAEKRVDALVERL
+582 TASAEKRVDAIVERL
-597 MEMKDHYDLDYLN
+597 MQMKDCYELDYLN
-610 KAIDEWLEQRRLD
+610 NAIDDWLEQRRLD
-623 YLRTQ
+623 FLRTQ

-637 RAAVI
+637 RAAVV
-642 GFRAGMVAV
+642 GFRAGLVAV

-657 NAVDGDKNVFRY
+657 NAVDNERHNYRY
-669 IRRVKSFA
+669 VRRVKDFA

-688 LSRFGEQM
+688 LSRFGEKM
-696 EEVQRDVTPRK
+696 EEVQRDTAPRK

-722 TADDLRASVKR
+722 TSDDLRACVRRNGVK
-733 AGSRSPIRHII
+733 SPIKQII
-744 YRWHQNGMIA
+744 YCWRQNEIIA

-767 NKKDK
+767 NKKDN

>member
-1 MKFDYQNSLGSK
+1 MKFDYQESLRAM

-21 WTELTL
+21 WTELTT

-64 NENAVPSGLY
+64 NENAIPSGLY

-90 TFMSKVD
+90 TFMAKVN

-123 GFSTIGEYQL
+123 GFFTIGEYQL
-133 WLAAQLGFAPE
+133 WLAAQLGFKPE

-160 PENYVHYLD
+160 PENYVHFMD

-175 DPECTIKPQNNV
+175 EPECTIKPQNNV
-187 SPSVA
+187 APSVA
-192 VAKSTT
+192 VTK
-198 QPTTTSTTASTADT
+198 PKSTADT
-212 TPPASAEGTLQTH
+212 ADTKVTPSPSDGATLQTH
-225 YQGIPLTDIAKR
+225 YQGIALTDIAKR

-293 NTINTFRR
+293 NTIGTFRR

-312 AELREEQAEEQDEDE
+312 AELREEQSEEQDEVE
-327 ANADEAHK
+327 TGEGEHN

-343 YQKNLPHLPP
+343 YQKNLPQLPP

-378 GALCTHIRG
+378 GALCTGVRS

-393 LQSPSFIAVV
+393 AQSPSFITVV

-417 YNTLTA
+417 YNSLTA
-423 RLQAQDATNRAIEE
+423 RIQAQDATNRAIEE
-437 AYRQELRKAKNAKEQ
+437 AYRQELKKAKNAKEQ

-457 ACIRLL
+457 PCIRLL

-497 NKSGSWAQKSDIYR
+497 NRSGTWAQKSDIYR

-559 VSRVLFAEIPD
+559 VSRVLFAEIPN
-570 QAGKRMPHFGKF
+570 QAGKRMPKFAKF
-582 TASAEKRVDALVERL
+582 TASAEKRVDAIVERL
-597 MEMKDHYDLDYLN
+597 MQMKDCYELGYLN
-610 KAIDEWLEQRRLD
+610 KAMDEWLEQRRLD
-623 YLRTQ
+623 FLRTQ

-642 GFRAGMVAV
+642 GFRAGLVAV

-657 NAVDGDKNVFRY
+657 MAEEDCNKSRNDQ
-669 IRRVKSFA
+669 RVKKFA

-688 LSRFGEQM
+688 LSRFGEKM
-696 EEVQRDVTPRK
+696 EEVQRDTAPRK

-713 LFAELAATF
+713 LFAELAVTF
-722 TADDLRASVKR
+722 TSDDLRACVRRNGVK
-733 AGSRSPIRHII
+733 SPIRQIL
-744 YRWHQNGMIA
+744 YCWRQNDIIA
-754 KVEGVNGVYKKIT
+754 KVEGVQGVYKKIT
-767 NKKDK
+767 NKKDH

>member
-1 MKFDYQNSLGSK
+1 MKFDYQESLRSM
-13 PQPLTQQR
+13 PHPLTQQR
-21 WTELTL
+21 WTELTT

-64 NENAVPSGLY
+64 NENAEPSGLY

-123 GFSTIGEYQL
+123 SFSTIGEYQL

-160 PENYVHYLD
+160 PENYVHYMD

-187 SPSVA
+187 APSVM
-192 VAKSTT
+192 VAKPKSTT
-198 QPTTTSTTASTADT
+198 DT
-212 TPPASAEGTLQTH
+212 EVPSPSDGTTLQTH

-327 ANADEAHK
+327 AHK

-343 YQKNLPHLPP
+343 YQKNLPQLPP

-378 GALCTHIRG
+378 GALCTGVRS

-393 LQSPSFIAVV
+393 AQSPSFITVV

-417 YNTLTA
+417 YNSLTA
-423 RLQAQDATNRAIEE
+423 RIQAQDATNRAIEE
-437 AYRQELRKAKNAKEQ
+437 AYRQELKKAKNAKEQ

-457 ACIRLL
+457 PCIRLL

-477 YAGGRHL
+477 NAGGRHL

-497 NKSGSWAQKSDIYR
+497 NRSGTWAQKSDIYR

-570 QAGKRMPHFGKF
+570 QAGKRMPKFGKF
-582 TASAEKRVDALVERL
+582 TASAEKRVDAIVERL
-597 MEMKDHYDLDYLN
+597 MQMKDCYELDYLN
-610 KAIDEWLEQRRLD
+610 NAIDEWLEQRRLD
-623 YLRTQ
+623 FLRTQ

-637 RAAVI
+637 RAAVV
-642 GFRAGMVAV
+642 GFRAGLVAV

-657 NAVDGDKNVFRY
+657 NAVDNESHICRY
-669 IRRVKSFA
+669 VRRVKSFA

-688 LSRFGEQM
+688 LSRFGEKM
-696 EEVQRDVTPRK
+696 EEVQRDTAPRK

-713 LFAELAATF
+713 LFAQLAATF
-722 TADDLRASVKR
+722 TSDDLRACVRRNGVK
-733 AGSRSPIRHII
+733 SPIKQII
-744 YRWHQNGMIA
+744 YCWRQNEIIA
-754 KVEGVNGVYKKIT
+754 KVEGVQGVYKKIT
-767 NKKDK
+767 NKKDH

>member
-13 PQPLTQQR
+13 PQPLDQIR
-21 WTELTL
+21 WTALTM
-27 SELVNRAVYDF
+27 SYDVNRAVYDF
-38 QHGDAKAKKR
+38 QHGDANAKKR

-64 NENAVPSGLY
+64 NENAIPSGLY

-160 PENYVHYLD
+160 PENYVHYMD

-175 DPECTIKPQNNV
+175 EPECTIKPQNNV
-187 SPSVA
+187 SPSPV
-192 VAKSTT
+192 VVKSTT
-198 QPTTTSTTASTADT
+198 DTADT
-212 TPPASAEGTLQTH
+212 TAPASADGTLQTH
-225 YQGIPLTDIAKR
+225 YQGIPLTEIAKR

-301 TDMPPELREVI
+301 TDMPPELQEVI

-335 NLSLSLAD
+335 SLSLSLAD
-343 YQKNLPHLPP
+343 YQKNLPQLPP

-378 GALCTHIRG
+378 GALCTHIRS

-393 LQSPSFIAVV
+393 EQSPSFITVV

-417 YNTLTA
+417 YNSLTA
-423 RLQAQDATNRAIEE
+423 RIQAQDATNRAIEE
-437 AYRQELRKAKNAKEQ
+437 AYRQELKKAKNAKEQ

-457 ACIRLL
+457 PCIRLL

-497 NKSGSWAQKSDIYR
+497 NRSGTWAQKSDIYR

-547 VGRFFND
+547 VSRFFND

-559 VSRVLFAEIPD
+559 VSRVLFAEIPN
-570 QAGKRMPHFGKF
+570 QAGKRMPKFGKF
-582 TASAEKRVDALVERL
+582 TASAEKRVDAIVERL
-597 MEMKDHYDLDYLN
+597 MQMKDCYELGYLN
-610 KAIDEWLEQRRLD
+610 KAMDEWLEQRRLD
-623 YLRTQ
+623 FLRTQ

-651 ACYEAA
+651 ACYETGCAI
-657 NAVDGDKNVFRY
+657 DEKNKLRY
-669 IRRVKSFA
+669 DRRVKSFA

-688 LSRFGEQM
+688 LSRFGEKM
-696 EEVQRDVTPRK
+696 DEVQRDTAPRK

-713 LFAELAATF
+713 LFAELAVTF
-722 TADDLRASVKR
+722 TSDDLRACVRRNGVK
-733 AGSRSPIRHII
+733 SPIRQIL
-744 YRWHQNGMIA
+744 YCWRQNDIIA
-754 KVEGVNGVYKKIT
+754 KVEGVQGVYKKLRT
-767 NKKDK
+767 KKIIDNERKF

>member
-64 NENAVPSGLY
+64 NENAIPSGLY

-90 TFMSKVD
+90 TFMSKVN

-160 PENYVHYLD
+160 PENYVHFMD

-175 DPECTIKPQNNV
+175 EPECTIKPQNNV
-187 SPSVA
+187 ASSPV
-192 VAKSTT
+192 VVKSTT
-198 QPTTTSTTASTADT
+198 DMADT
-212 TPPASAEGTLQTH
+212 TAVPSPSDSATLQTH
-225 YQGIPLTDIAKR
+225 YQGIPLTEIAKR

-343 YQKNLPHLPP
+343 YQKNLPQLPP

-378 GALCTHIRG
+378 GALCTHIRS

-393 LQSPSFIAVV
+393 EQSPSFITVV

-417 YNTLTA
+417 YNSLTA
-423 RLQAQDATNRAIEE
+423 RIQAQDATNRAIEE
-437 AYRQELRKAKNAKEQ
+437 AYRQELKKAKNAKEQ

-457 ACIRLL
+457 PCIRLL

-497 NKSGSWAQKSDIYR
+497 NRSGTWAQKSDIYR

-570 QAGKRMPHFGKF
+570 QAGKRMPKFGKF
-582 TASAEKRVDALVERL
+582 TASAEKRVDGLVERL

-642 GFRAGMVAV
+642 GFRAGMVAA

-657 NAVDGDKNVFRY
+657 KFVDEEQNASRSV
-669 IRRVKSFA
+669 RRVKSFA

-767 NKKDK
+767 NKKDH

>member
-1 MKFDYQNSLGSK
+1 MKFDYQESLRAM

-21 WTELTL
+21 WTELTT

-54 QASFNGKARK
+54 QATFNGKARK

-90 TFMSKVD
+90 TFMAKVD

-160 PENYVHYLD
+160 PENYVHYMD

-187 SPSVA
+187 APSVA
-192 VAKSTT
+192 VTKPKSTT
-198 QPTTTSTTASTADT
+198 DT
-212 TPPASAEGTLQTH
+212 EVPSPSDGATLQTH
-225 YQGIPLTDIAKR
+225 YQGIPLADIAQR

-284 DSEVMEICR
+284 DGEVMEICR

-301 TDMPPELREVI
+301 TDMPLELREVI

-327 ANADEAHK
+327 ANADKAHK

-343 YQKNLPHLPP
+343 YQKNLPQIPP

-378 GALCTHIRG
+378 GALCTGVRS

-393 LQSPSFIAVV
+393 AQSPSFITVV

-417 YNTLTA
+417 YNSLTA
-423 RLQAQDATNRAIEE
+423 RIQAQDATNRAIEE

-457 ACIRLL
+457 PCIRLL

-497 NKSGSWAQKSDIYR
+497 NRSGTWAQKSDIYR

-547 VGRFFND
+547 VSRFFND

-570 QAGKRMPHFGKF
+570 QAGKRMPKFGKF
-582 TASAEKRVDALVERL
+582 TASAEKRVDAIVERL
-597 MEMKDHYDLDYLN
+597 MQMKDCYELDYLN
-610 KAIDEWLEQRRLD
+610 NAIDDWLEQRRLD
-623 YLRTQ
+623 FLRTQ

-657 NAVDGDKNVFRY
+657 NAVDNKENFNRY
-669 IRRVKSFA
+669 ARRVKSFA

-688 LSRFGEQM
+688 LSRFGEKM
-696 EEVQRDVTPRK
+696 EEVQRNTAPRK

-722 TADDLRASVKR
+722 TSDDLRACVRRNGVK
-733 AGSRSPIRHII
+733 SPIKQII
-744 YRWHQNGMIA
+744 YCWRQNEIIA

-767 NKKDK
+767 NKKDN

>member
-1 MKFDYQNSLGSK
+1 MKFDYQESLRAM

-21 WTELTL
+21 WTELTT

-54 QASFNGKARK
+54 QASFNGKSRK
-64 NENAVPSGLY
+64 NENAIPSGLY

-90 TFMSKVD
+90 TFMAKVN

-160 PENYVHYLD
+160 PENYVHYMD

-187 SPSVA
+187 APSPSVA
-192 VAKSTT
+192 KPKSTT
-198 QPTTTSTTASTADT
+198 DT
-212 TPPASAEGTLQTH
+212 EVPSPSDGTTLQTH

-284 DSEVMEICR
+284 DGEVMEICR
-293 NTINTFRR
+293 NTIGTFRR
-301 TDMPPELREVI
+301 TDMPIELREVI
-312 AELREEQAEEQDEDE
+312 AELREEQSEEQDEDE
-327 ANADEAHK
+327 ANEGEHN

-343 YQKNLPHLPP
+343 YQKNLPQLPP
-353 LFREFVRTCPP
+353 LFREFLRTCPP

-378 GALCTHIRG
+378 GALCTGVRS

-393 LQSPSFIAVV
+393 AQSPSFITVV

-437 AYRQELRKAKNAKEQ
+437 AYRQELKKAKNAKEQ

-457 ACIRLL
+457 PCIRLL

-497 NKSGSWAQKSDIYR
+497 NRSGTWAQKSDIYR

-570 QAGKRMPHFGKF
+570 QAGKRMPKFGKF
-582 TASAEKRVDALVERL
+582 TASAEKRVDAIVERL
-597 MEMKDHYDLDYLN
+597 MQMKDCYELDYLN
-610 KAIDEWLEQRRLD
+610 NAIDDWLEQRRLD
-623 YLRTQ
+623 FLRTQ

-642 GFRAGMVAV
+642 GFRAGLVAV

-657 NAVDGDKNVFRY
+657 MASDENGNKAYYAK
-669 IRRVKSFA
+669 RVKSFA

-688 LSRFGEQM
+688 LSRFGEKM
-696 EEVQRDVTPRK
+696 EEVQRDTAARK

-713 LFAELAATF
+713 LFSELAATF
-722 TADDLRASVKR
+722 TSDDLRACVKR

-744 YRWHQNGMIA
+744 YRWNQNGMIA

-767 NKKDK
+767 NKKDH

>member
-64 NENAVPSGLY
+64 NENAIPSGLY

-90 TFMSKVD
+90 TFMSKVN

-160 PENYVHYLD
+160 PENYVHFMD

-175 DPECTIKPQNNV
+175 EPECTIKPQNNV
-187 SPSVA
+187 ASSPV
-192 VAKSTT
+192 VVKSTT
-198 QPTTTSTTASTADT
+198 DMADT
-212 TPPASAEGTLQTH
+212 TAVPSPSDSATLQTH
-225 YQGIPLTDIAKR
+225 YQGIPLTEIAKR

-343 YQKNLPHLPP
+343 YQKNLPQLPP

-378 GALCTHIRG
+378 GALCTHIRS

-393 LQSPSFIAVV
+393 EQSPSFITVV

-417 YNTLTA
+417 YNSLTA
-423 RLQAQDATNRAIEE
+423 RIQAQDATNRAIEE
-437 AYRQELRKAKNAKEQ
+437 AYRQELKKAKNAKEQ

-457 ACIRLL
+457 PCIRLL

-497 NKSGSWAQKSDIYR
+497 NRSGTWAQKSDIYR

-570 QAGKRMPHFGKF
+570 QAGKRMPKFGKF
-582 TASAEKRVDALVERL
+582 TASAEKRVDAIVERL
-597 MEMKDHYDLDYLN
+597 MQMKDCYELGYLN
-610 KAIDEWLEQRRLD
+610 KAMDEWLEQRRLD
-623 YLRTQ
+623 FLRTQ

-651 ACYEAA
+651 ACYETGCAI
-657 NAVDGDKNVFRY
+657 DEKNKLRY
-669 IRRVKSFA
+669 DRRVKSFA

-688 LSRFGEQM
+688 LSRFGEKM
-696 EEVQRDVTPRK
+696 EEVQRDTAPRK

-713 LFAELAATF
+713 LFAELAVTF
-722 TADDLRASVKR
+722 TSDDLRACVRRNGVK
-733 AGSRSPIRHII
+733 SPIRQIL
-744 YRWHQNGMIA
+744 YCWRQNDIIA

-767 NKKDK
+767 NKKDH

>member
-1 MKFDYQNSLGSK
+1 MKFDYQESLRSM

-21 WTELTL
+21 WTELTT
-27 SELVNRAVYDF
+27 SELVNRAVWDF

-90 TFMSKVD
+90 TFMAKVD

-123 GFSTIGEYQL
+123 SFSTIGEYQL

-160 PENYVHYLD
+160 PENYVHFMD

-175 DPECTIKPQNNV
+175 DSECTIKPQNNV
-187 SPSVA
+187 APSPSVA
-192 VAKSTT
+192 KSTPH
-198 QPTTTSTTASTADT
+198 PTTTADT
-212 TPPASAEGTLQTH
+212 TTPASADGTLQTH

-237 LIENIFDTE
+237 LIENLFDTE

-312 AELREEQAEEQDEDE
+312 AELREEQEDAESENEDTGEQ
-327 ANADEAHK
+327 K
-335 NLSLSLAD
+335 KLSLSLSD
-343 YQKNLPHLPP
+343 YQKNLPPLPP
-353 LFREFVRTCPP
+353 LFREFVKVCPP
-364 DFKAVQLVSMLPVV
+364 DFKAVQIVSMLPVV
-378 GALCTHIRG
+378 GTLCTHIRSS
-387 TYLDGN
+387 YLDGN
-393 LQSPSFIAVV
+393 EQSPSFITVV

-423 RLQAQDATNRAIEE
+423 RIQEQDATNRAIEE
-437 AYRQELRKAKNAKEQ
+437 SYRQELKKAKNAKEQ

-463 PPSVSVAKLLQRLD
+463 PPSVSIAKLLQRLD
-477 YAGGRHL
+477 YARQKHL

-497 NKSGSWAQKSDIYR
+497 NRSGAWAQKSDIYR

-524 SDASYSTITRVY
+524 SDASYSTIVRVY
-536 YNLLVLGTPRA
+536 YNLLILGTPRA
-547 VGRFFND
+547 VNRFFND
-554 VEDGL
+554 IEDGL
-559 VSRVLFAEIPD
+559 VSRVLFAELPS
-570 QAGKRMPHFGKF
+570 QAGKRMPQFGRF
-582 TASAEKRVDALVERL
+582 SANAAKRVDAIVERL
-597 MEMKDHYDLDYLN
+597 MQMQDCYELEYLN
-610 KAIDEWLEQRRLD
+610 KAIDNWLEQRRID
-623 YLRTQ
+623 FLRTQ

-642 GFRAGMVAV
+642 GFRAGLVAV

-657 NAVDGDKNVFRY
+657 IAVVDDNHSFRANH
-669 IRRVKSFA
+669 RVKAFA

-688 LSRFGEQM
+688 LNRFGEKM
-696 EEVQRDVTPRK
+696 EEVQRETSPRQ
-707 RTVYTD
+707 RTAYAD
-713 LFAELAATF
+713 LYAAMAVTF
-722 TADDLRASVKR
+722 TSDDLRMATKR
-733 AGSRSPIRHII
+733 YGSQSPTKQIL
-744 YRWHQNGMIA
+744 YRWRQNDMIEN
-754 KVEGVNGVYKKIT
+754 VDGVNGVYKKIT
-767 NKKDK
+767 NKKDN

>member
-1 MKFDYQNSLGSK
+1 MKFDYQESLRAM

-21 WTELTL
+21 WAELTM

-54 QASFNGKARK
+54 QATFNGKARK
-64 NENAVPSGLY
+64 NENAEPSGLY

-90 TFMSKVD
+90 TFMAKVD

-151 DLARMSFVP
+151 DLARMSFVS
-160 PENYVHYLD
+160 PENYVHYMD

-175 DPECTIKPQNNV
+175 EPECTIKPQNNV
-187 SPSVA
+187 APSPSVA
-192 VAKSTT
+192 KPKSTAD
-198 QPTTTSTTASTADT
+198 TADTADT
-212 TPPASAEGTLQTH
+212 TPPASADGTLQTH

-273 MAAAIPHYGLA
+273 MAAAMPHYGLA

-327 ANADEAHK
+327 ANADETHK

-343 YQKNLPHLPP
+343 YQKNLPQLPP

-378 GALCTHIRG
+378 GALCTGVRS

-393 LQSPSFIAVV
+393 AQSPSFITVV

-417 YNTLTA
+417 YNSLTA
-423 RLQAQDATNRAIEE
+423 RIQAQDATNRAIEE

-457 ACIRLL
+457 PCIRLL

-497 NKSGSWAQKSDIYR
+497 NRSGTWAQKSDIYR

-570 QAGKRMPHFGKF
+570 QAGKRMPKFGKF
-582 TASAEKRVDALVERL
+582 TASAEKRVDAIVERL
-597 MEMKDHYDLDYLN
+597 MQMKDCYELDYLN
-610 KAIDEWLEQRRLD
+610 NAIDDWLEQRRLD
-623 YLRTQ
+623 FLRTQ

-637 RAAVI
+637 RAAVV
-642 GFRAGMVAV
+642 GFRAGLVAV

-657 NAVDGDKNVFRY
+657 NAVDNERHNYRY
-669 IRRVKSFA
+669 VRRVKDFA

-688 LSRFGEQM
+688 LSRFGEKM
-696 EEVQRDVTPRK
+696 EEVQRDTAPRK

-713 LFAELAATF
+713 LFSELAATF
-722 TADDLRASVKR
+722 TADDLRACVKR

-744 YRWHQNGMIA
+744 YRWNQNGMIA

-767 NKKDK
+767 NKKDN

>member
-1 MKFDYQNSLGSK
+1 MKFDYQESLRAM

-21 WTELTL
+21 WTELTM

-38 QHGDAKAKKR
+38 QHGDANAKKR

-54 QASFNGKARK
+54 QANFNGKARK
-64 NENAVPSGLY
+64 NENAEPSGLY

-90 TFMSKVD
+90 TFMKKVD

-133 WLAAQLGFAPE
+133 WLAAQLGFKPE

-175 DPECTIKPQNNV
+175 DPECTIKPQNNIA
-187 SPSVA
+187 PSVA
-192 VAKSTT
+192 VAKPKS
-198 QPTTTSTTASTADT
+198 TASTADDT
-212 TPPASAEGTLQTH
+212 APASAEGTLQTH

-237 LIENIFDTE
+237 LIENLFDTE
-246 ICEGNRNSSLYKLA
+246 ICEGNRNSSLYKLG

-273 MAAAIPHYGLA
+273 MAVAMPHYGLA
-284 DSEVMEICR
+284 DSEVLEICR
-293 NTINTFRR
+293 NTIGTFRR
-301 TDMPPELREVI
+301 TDMPIELMNVI
-312 AELREEQAEEQDEDE
+312 VELREEQSEQDEDE
-327 ANADEAHK
+327 ANANEAHK

-343 YQKNLPHLPP
+343 YQKNLPQLPP
-353 LFREFVRTCPP
+353 LFREFVRMCPP

-378 GALCTHIRG
+378 GALCTGVRS

-393 LQSPSFIAVV
+393 AQSPSFITVV

-417 YNTLTA
+417 YNSLTA
-423 RLQAQDATNRAIEE
+423 RIQAQDATNRAIEE
-437 AYRQELRKAKNAKEQ
+437 AYRQELKKAKNAKEQ

-457 ACIRLL
+457 PCIRLL

-497 NKSGSWAQKSDIYR
+497 NRSGTWAQKSDIYR

-570 QAGKRMPHFGKF
+570 QAGKRMPKFGKF
-582 TASAEKRVDALVERL
+582 TASAEKRVDAIVERL
-597 MEMKDHYDLDYLN
+597 MQMKNCYELDYLN
-610 KAIDEWLEQRRLD
+610 NAIDDWLEQRRLD
-623 YLRTQ
+623 FLRTQ

-642 GFRAGMVAV
+642 GFRAGLVAV
-651 ACYEAA
+651 TCYEAA
-657 NAVDGDKNVFRY
+657 MASDENGNKAYYAK
-669 IRRVKSFA
+669 RVKDFA

-688 LSRFGEQM
+688 LSRFGEKM
-696 EEVQRDVTPRK
+696 EEVQRDTTPRK

-722 TADDLRASVKR
+722 TSDDLRACVRRNGVK
-733 AGSRSPIRHII
+733 SPIKQII
-744 YRWHQNGMIA
+744 YCWRQNEIIA

-767 NKKDK
+767 NKKDN